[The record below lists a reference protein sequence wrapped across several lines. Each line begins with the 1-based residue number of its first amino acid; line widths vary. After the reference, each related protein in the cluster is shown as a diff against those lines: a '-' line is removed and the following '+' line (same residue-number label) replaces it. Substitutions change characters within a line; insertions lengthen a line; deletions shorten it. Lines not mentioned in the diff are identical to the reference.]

1 MLTKTPWR
9 NVCPLLSGVSR
20 LPKPLT
26 LLAEQGLGG
35 LTARNVAKAVG
46 LTAPALYRHFPGGK
60 ADILGSI
67 LDLLEAV
74 REEVFTA
81 ARETSGT
88 ALDRLRRSYDLHISL
103 LQRFRALPCLLL
115 SDTLWIDE
123 PQLRDRFLEGY
134 HAHQERMAALIR
146 QGQEAGEIRAD
157 IDAVQIFVQFFG
169 QFLSIAVLHCR
180 QGGMIDVSPQ
190 SEANWRIFVRGVSP

>member
-1 MLTKTPWR
+1 MAKRMPTLVR
-9 NVCPLLSGVSR
+9 R
-20 LPKPLT
+20 EQIAEAALT

-180 QGGMIDVSPQ
+180 QGGMINVFPQ

>member
-1 MLTKTPWR
+1 MAKRMPTLVR
-9 NVCPLLSGVSR
+9 R
-20 LPKPLT
+20 EQIAEAALT

-157 IDAVQIFVQFFG
+157 IDAVQIFAQFFG